1 MIKKRALSD
10 GESPE
15 KGIVALC
22 GDRGC
27 CPEIDFTFPG
37 KVILRDDLGGRV
49 KLTMEQWEDLK
60 ARFAT
65 AKRPTRRK

>member
-1 MIKKRALSD
+1 MVKKRSLSD

-15 KGIVALC
+15 KGVVALC
-22 GDRGC
+22 GEHGC
-27 CPEIDFTFPG
+27 CPEVDFTFSG

-49 KLTMEQWEDLK
+49 KLTLEQWEDLK

-65 AKRPTRRK
+65 VQKPARSK

>member
-37 KVILRDDLGGRV
+37 KVILRDDRGGRV

-60 ARFAT
+60 TRFAT
-65 AKRPTRRK
+65 AKRPTRRT

>member
-1 MIKKRALSD
+1 MIKKRALSV

-22 GDRGC
+22 GDKGC
-27 CPEIDFTFPG
+27 CPEVDFTFPG

-49 KLTMEQWEDLK
+49 KLTMEQWDDLK

-65 AKRPTRRK
+65 VQKPTQRK